1 MPFAP
6 VVSREAIYAIYRS
19 RSALGQPWRCSP
31 GRRTPEGRARDPRAR
46 VHLNEASPRS
56 PRHPRVYG
64 RPQPSRSATL
74 VHVELLPE
82 PPLQTAEKA
91 GAHDLSRA
99 SPTPTPAECTW
110 RAEPSLP
117 HAALGKSFKLSEP
130 QYPRLRIKIVL
141 TSGGSCELGE
151 TE

>member
-1 MPFAP
+1 MCSSRFPGKRSTRSTGAGACWANPGGAPQAAGHPRGAP
-6 VVSREAIYAIYRS
+6 V
-19 RSALGQPWRCSP
+19 
-31 GRRTPEGRARDPRAR
+31 TRAR

-64 RPQPSRSATL
+64 RPQPSRSVTL

-99 SPTPTPAECTW
+99 SPTPTPAERTW

-117 HAALGKSFKLSEP
+117 HAALGKSFKSSEP
-130 QYPRLRIKIVL
+130 QYPCLRIKIVL